1 MIIIKITIFKC
12 NQTGD
17 IVVSAKKLFISI
29 FLTLCLSL
37 LFAPQSFALTL
48 EEVASRLDK
57 LEQQNKLLR
66 KENKELRSSIAAT
79 DEKAEAAVVAT
90 EAFTD
95 STAGIQKV
103 AEWANR
109 TTIGGYGELHYNN
122 LSGKGGASD
131 KDEIDFH
138 RFVLFFGHEFTDDIR
153 FFSELELEHSI
164 AGDGKA
170 GEIELEQAYI
180 DFDLND
186 NHTARAGLFL
196 LPVGIINET
205 HEPPTFY
212 GTERNPIEKN
222 IVPATWWAA
231 GAGLHGQLGGGF
243 SYDAYVHSGLNATET
258 DSTTKIVSYTSIR
271 SGRQKVSEAVAN
283 DPAVTGRLKYTGIPG
298 LELAVSAQ
306 YQQDIGQGLV
316 VGLDSGTLIETHAIW
331 NSGPFGIR
339 ALYAAW
345 DINGTAVKA
354 AGADKQEGFYVEPSF
369 KISDQFGVF
378 ARFNQWD
385 NEAGSNTGDAEDTGK
400 EQWDIGINYWPHE
413 DVVIKAD
420 YQYQNN
426 DNGSDQNGLNVGL
439 GYQF

>member
-1 MIIIKITIFKC
+1 MKNSIKKS
-12 NQTGD
+12 G
-17 IVVSAKKLFISI
+17 
-29 FLTLCLSL
+29 SL
-37 LFAPQSFALTL
+37 ALLLGVLAAPQASALTL
-48 EEVASRLDK
+48 EDLAKRLDALEAK
-57 LEQQNKLLR
+57 NKQLEQENSQLR
-66 KENKELRSSIAAT
+66 DAVAT
-79 DEKAEAAVVAT
+79 TNDKVEAAVIAT
-90 EAFTD
+90 ESIAD
-95 STAGIQKV
+95 SASGIQKL
-103 AEWANR
+103 ADWADK
-109 TTIGGYGELHYNN
+109 TSIGGYGELHYNN

-153 FFSELELEHSI
+153 FFSELELEHSLS
-164 AGDGKA
+164 GDGKD
-170 GEIELEQAYI
+170 GEVELEQAYI

-222 IVPATWWAA
+222 IIPATWWAA
-231 GAGLHGQLGGGF
+231 GAGAHGELGAGF
-243 SYDAYVHSGLNATET
+243 SYDAYIHSGLNV
-258 DSTTKIVSYTSIR
+258 DNGFSIR
-271 SGRQKVSEAVAN
+271 SGRQKVSKAKAN
-283 DPAVTGRLKYTGIPG
+283 DPAATARIKYTGIPG

-306 YQQDIGQGLV
+306 HQQNMGQGLV
-316 VGLDSGTLIETHAIW
+316 AGLESGNLIETHAIW
-331 NSGPFGIR
+331 STGPFTVK

-345 DINGTAVKA
+345 DIDGYAVEA
-354 AGADKQEGFYVEPSF
+354 VGADKQEGFYVEPSLRLSE
-369 KISDQFGVF
+369 KFGIF

-385 NEAGSNTGDAEDTGK
+385 NYAGSNSDTAKDTEK
-400 EQWDIGINYWPHE
+400 EQWDVGINYWPHE

-426 DNGSDQNGLNVGL
+426 DDGKEQNGLNLGI

>member
-1 MIIIKITIFKC
+1 MR
-12 NQTGD
+12 
-17 IVVSAKKLFISI
+17 VLA
-29 FLTLCLSL
+29 
-37 LFAPQSFALTL
+37 APQASALTL
-48 EEVASRLDK
+48 EDLAKRLDALEAK
-57 LEQQNKLLR
+57 NKQLEQENSQLR
-66 KENKELRSSIAAT
+66 DAVAT
-79 DEKAEAAVVAT
+79 TNDKVEAAVIAT
-90 EAFTD
+90 ESIAD
-95 STAGIQKV
+95 SASGIQKL
-103 AEWANR
+103 ADWADK
-109 TTIGGYGELHYNN
+109 TSIGGYGELHYNN

-153 FFSELELEHSI
+153 FFSELELEHSLS
-164 AGDGKA
+164 GDGKD
-170 GEIELEQAYI
+170 GEVELEQAYI

-222 IVPATWWAA
+222 IIPATWWAA
-231 GAGLHGQLGGGF
+231 GAGAHGELGAGF
-243 SYDAYVHSGLNATET
+243 SYDAYIHSGLNV
-258 DSTTKIVSYTSIR
+258 DNGFSIR
-271 SGRQKVSEAVAN
+271 SGRQKVSKAKAN
-283 DPAVTGRLKYTGIPG
+283 DPAATARIKYTGIPG

-306 YQQDIGQGLV
+306 HQQNMGQGLV
-316 VGLDSGTLIETHAIW
+316 AGLESGNLIETHAIW
-331 NSGPFGIR
+331 STGPFTVK

-345 DINGTAVKA
+345 DIDGYAVEA
-354 AGADKQEGFYVEPSF
+354 VGADKQEGFYVEPSLRLSE
-369 KISDQFGVF
+369 KFGIF

-385 NEAGSNTGDAEDTGK
+385 NYAGSNSGTAKDTEK
-400 EQWDIGINYWPHE
+400 EQWDVGINYWPHE

-426 DNGSDQNGLNVGL
+426 DDGKEQNGLNLGI

>member
-1 MIIIKITIFKC
+1 MKNSIKMS
-12 NQTGD
+12 GSLA
-17 IVVSAKKLFISI
+17 VL
-29 FLTLCLSL
+29 LGTLV
-37 LFAPQSFALTL
+37 APHASALTL
-48 EEVASRLDK
+48 EDLAKRLDA
-57 LEQQNKLLR
+57 LETQNKLLMQ
-66 KENKELRSSIAAT
+66 ENSQLREAVAIT
-79 DEKAEAAVVAT
+79 NNKVEAAVIAT
-90 EAFTD
+90 ESIAD
-95 STAGIQKV
+95 STSGIQKL
-103 AEWANR
+103 ANFADK

-138 RFVLFFGHEFTDDIR
+138 RFVLFFGHEFSDDIR
-153 FFSELELEHSI
+153 FFSELELEHSL
-164 AGDGKA
+164 AGDGKD
-170 GEIELEQAYI
+170 GEVELEQAYI

-222 IVPATWWAA
+222 IIPATWWAA
-231 GAGLHGQLGGGF
+231 GAGAHGQLGAGF
-243 SYDAYVHSGLNATET
+243 SYDAYIHSGLNVD
-258 DSTTKIVSYTSIR
+258 DSFSVR
-271 SGRQKVSEAVAN
+271 GGRQKVSKAKAN
-283 DPAVTGRLKYTGIPG
+283 DPAATARLKYTGIPG

-306 YQQDIGQGLV
+306 HQQNMGQGLV
-316 VGLDSGTLIETHAIW
+316 AGLDSGNLIETHAIW
-331 NSGPFGIR
+331 STGPFTLK

-345 DINGTAVKA
+345 DIDGSAVKA
-354 AGADKQEGFYVEPSF
+354 AGADKQEGFYVEPSYRLSE
-369 KISDQFGVF
+369 KFGIF

-385 NEAGSNTGDAEDTGK
+385 NKAGSNSGDAKDSEK
-400 EQWDIGINYWPHE
+400 EQWDVGVNYWPHE

-426 DNGSDQNGLNVGL
+426 DNGKEQNGLNIGL

>member
-1 MIIIKITIFKC
+1 MKNSIKMS
-12 NQTGD
+12 G
-17 IVVSAKKLFISI
+17 
-29 FLTLCLSL
+29 TLAVL
-37 LFAPQSFALTL
+37 LGTLVAPHASALTL
-48 EEVASRLDK
+48 EDLAKRLDA
-57 LEQQNKLLR
+57 LETQNKLLMQ
-66 KENKELRSSIAAT
+66 ENSQLREAVAIT
-79 DEKAEAAVVAT
+79 NDKVEAAVIAT
-90 EAFTD
+90 ESIAD
-95 STAGIQKV
+95 STSGIQKL
-103 AEWANR
+103 ANFADK

-138 RFVLFFGHEFTDDIR
+138 RFVLFFGHEFSDEIR

-164 AGDGKA
+164 SGDEKN
-170 GEIELEQAYI
+170 GEVELEQAYI

-222 IVPATWWAA
+222 IIPATWWAA
-231 GAGLHGQLGGGF
+231 GAGAHGQLGAGF
-243 SYDAYVHSGLNATET
+243 SYDAYIHSGLNVD
-258 DSTTKIVSYTSIR
+258 DSFSVR
-271 SGRQKVSEAVAN
+271 GGRQKVSKAKAN
-283 DPAVTGRLKYTGIPG
+283 DPAATARLKYTGIPG

-306 YQQDIGQGLV
+306 HQQNMGQGLV
-316 VGLDSGTLIETHAIW
+316 AGLDSGNLIETHAIW
-331 NSGPFGIR
+331 STGPFTLK

-345 DINGTAVKA
+345 DIDGSAVKA
-354 AGADKQEGFYVEPSF
+354 AGADKQEGFYVEPSYRLSE
-369 KISDQFGVF
+369 KFGIF

-385 NEAGSNTGDAEDTGK
+385 NKAGSNAGDAKDSEK
-400 EQWDIGINYWPHE
+400 EQWDVGVNYWPHE

-426 DNGSDQNGLNVGL
+426 DNGKEQNGLNIGL